1 MDEEKVL
8 VIIKGEDKTK
18 EIEYLSENNNKK
30 INVKFYNKETTYQ
43 YNEKNV
49 IIKEQAEKI
58 DFNDKDIVLLS
69 SFSQDSTAL
78 SIIFSII
85 LHKSLS
91 FMPNFFGNINNYVTI
106 NIHIFQL

>member
-1 MDEEKVL
+1 MDEEKIL

-58 DFNDKDIVLLS
+58 DFNDKDIYYKN
-69 SFSQDSTAL
+69 Q
-78 SIIFSII
+78 I
-85 LHKSLS
+85 L
-91 FMPNFFGNINNYVTI
+91 FNVQNVTRFEEFI
-106 NIHIFQL
+106 KIKYANRNL

>member
-43 YNEKNV
+43 YNEK
-49 IIKEQAEKI
+49 
-58 DFNDKDIVLLS
+58 
-69 SFSQDSTAL
+69 
-78 SIIFSII
+78 
-85 LHKSLS
+85 
-91 FMPNFFGNINNYVTI
+91 M
-106 NIHIFQL
+106 